1 MTSAS
6 GTEEATAP
14 ALECVDLTYAY
25 GDAEMRFDLSVTAG
39 EWLAVIGPSG
49 AGKSTLLDLA
59 AGFLEPTSGE
69 IRMFGRDVA
78 SLAPAERPLSM
89 VFQENNLFSH
99 LTAFRNV
106 ALGIAPRLRVSPAQR
121 EAVDE
126 ALSDVGLAGYG
137 KRLPSQMSGGER
149 QRVALARAFVR
160 DRPLILLDEP
170 FAALGPAL
178 RQDMLALLARLRRRQ
193 GRTATVV
200 MVTHHPEDA
209 AAHAD
214 RVAYL
219 ENGAV
224 AAIGEA
230 REILSA
236 RTDER
241 VARYLGIGRPDDR
254 PADRA

>member
-1 MTSAS
+1 MTAAT
-6 GTEEATAP
+6 GKEAAAP
-14 ALECVDLTYAY
+14 ALECTGLGFTH
-25 GDAEMRFDLSVTAG
+25 GEAEMRFDLTVAAG

-59 AGFLEPTSGE
+59 AGFLQPTSGE
-69 IRMFGRDVA
+69 ICMFGQDVTRH
-78 SLAPAERPLSM
+78 APAERPLSM

-106 ALGIAPRLRVSPAQR
+106 ALGIAPRLRVGAAQR
-121 EAVDE
+121 EAVE
-126 ALSDVGLAGYG
+126 AALSDVGLAGYG

-178 RQDMLALLARLRRRQ
+178 RQDMLALLAKLRRRQ
-193 GRTATVV
+193 GKTATVV

-219 ENGAV
+219 ENGEV

-230 REILSA
+230 RDILSA
-236 RTDER
+236 RTDDR
-241 VARYLGIGRPDDR
+241 VARYLGIESQSD
-254 PADRA
+254 